1 LEITL
6 LKAQVCSNFGPV
18 DNLEYIDV
26 PKPEPG
32 MNEILIKVHSIGIN
46 FADSLVIQGKYQ
58 ASPPLPF
65 IPGTETAGVVVSI
78 GSNCKQFK
86 VGDRVHGYNRNFGA
100 FAEYALLPENGTGAI
115 PKTLSFDEGAT
126 LLAASGTAHHALRQK
141 AHLLPNENLVVL
153 GAAGGTGSAAIQIG
167 KAIGARV
174 IAACSSEEKI
184 EFARSLGAHE
194 FINYSDEDL
203 KSSIKKLTDGKGAD
217 VIYDTVGGDAFD
229 ASTRAI
235 AWNGRLLVVGFAS
248 GRIPL
253 FPTNLALVKGF
264 SVVGVFWGTFIE
276 AEPVEHSINM
286 RELYEWV
293 EKKVVSPKIDKHFRL
308 KDCRTAL
315 DYISG
320 RRVLGKVVMNP

>member
-1 LEITL
+1 M
-6 LKAQVCSNFGPV
+6 KAQVCSTFGPV
-18 DNLEYIDV
+18 KNLEYIDV
-26 PKPEPG
+26 AIPKPRA
-32 MNEILIKVHSIGIN
+32 NEILIKVHSMGVN

-58 ASPPLPF
+58 ATPPLPF
-65 IPGTETAGVVVSI
+65 IPGTETSGVVVSV
-78 GSNCKQFK
+78 GSNCKKFK
-86 VGDRVHGYNRNFGA
+86 IGDRVHGYNGNFGA
-100 FAEYALLPENGTGAI
+100 FAEYSVLPENGTDTI
-115 PKTLSFDEGAT
+115 PKNLSFDEAAT

-141 AHLLPNENLVVL
+141 ALLLPKENLVVL
-153 GAAGGTGSAAIQIG
+153 GAAGGTGSAAVQIG

-174 IAACSSEEKI
+174 IAACSSDEKI

-194 FINYSDEDL
+194 FINYSGQDL
-203 KSSIKKLTDGKGAD
+203 KRSIKQLTDGKGAD

-235 AWNGRLLVVGFAS
+235 ARNGRLLVVGFAS

-264 SVVGVFWGTFIE
+264 SVVGVFWGSFIE
-276 AEPVEHSINM
+276 TEPTEHSKNM
-286 RELYEWV
+286 RELYKWV
-293 EKKVVSPKIDKHFRL
+293 EKKVVSPKIDKRFRL

-315 DYISG
+315 EYISE

>member
-1 LEITL
+1 MTRC
-6 LKAQVCSNFGPV
+6 QV
-18 DNLEYIDV
+18 
-26 PKPEPG
+26 
-32 MNEILIKVHSIGIN
+32 
-46 FADSLVIQGKYQ
+46 
-58 ASPPLPF
+58 
-65 IPGTETAGVVVSI
+65 
-78 GSNCKQFK
+78 
-86 VGDRVHGYNRNFGA
+86 
-100 FAEYALLPENGTGAI
+100 
-115 PKTLSFDEGAT
+115 
-126 LLAASGTAHHALRQK
+126 
-141 AHLLPNENLVVL
+141 HLLLNFEQ
-153 GAAGGTGSAAIQIG
+153 GSEMDTMTIPI
-167 KAIGARV
+167 
-174 IAACSSEEKI
+174 SNPTPKI

-293 EKKVVSPKIDKHFRL
+293 EKKVVSPKIDKRFRL
-308 KDCRTAL
+308 KDCRPAL